1 MLSNFIWDTGV
12 TNLKKP
18 LAHAK
23 DIAVRAIQ
31 FHLGYSCYEFEGAIS
46 TRQGQC
52 RARYSIMCQ
61 ASHFHTLHQRFF
73 LIPIFAISMVTST
86 SALSLLLILPP
97 LPLSS
102 TPFGVFKAS

>member
-1 MLSNFIWDTGV
+1 MSRTVPCVLSNFIWDTGV
-12 TNLKKP
+12 TNLKEP

-52 RARYSIMCQ
+52 RARY
-61 ASHFHTLHQRFF
+61 
-73 LIPIFAISMVTST
+73 PI
-86 SALSLLLILPP
+86 
-97 LPLSS
+97 SS
-102 TPFGVFKAS
+102 GIQVLRI